1 MTIHFAKFR
10 SGFGFANLCDD
21 PSAGCDGGQDVAEVG
36 QLEEELPA
44 SVKQEDCGLLSP
56 GVLNKKL

>member
-21 PSAGCDGGQDVAEVG
+21 PSARCDGGQDVAEVG
-36 QLEEELPA
+36 QLGEELPA

-56 GVLNKKL
+56 GVLNKK